1 MATKRELQT
10 VLTLEGETAYTR
22 AMKRIQGALGNVATE
37 HSLLNSQ
44 YAKGD
49 KSLSKLTRQQDILR
63 RKLDEQRKKVELI
76 NKAYQESAKRGEET
90 AEIT

>member
-49 KSLSKLTRQQDILR
+49 KSLSKLTRQQLM
-63 RKLDEQRKKVELI
+63 I
-76 NKAYQESAKRGEET
+76 NATRVKRIVNALT
-90 AEIT
+90 K